1 MKHSFAI
8 IIFLLLLIRDLWNN
22 DFQDGLN
29 VWVKGDHET
38 ALLLFKPIAEQG
50 DGVGS
55 RHLGNTYPLGEW
67 C

>member
-29 VWVKGDHET
+29 V
-38 ALLLFKPIAEQG
+38 
-50 DGVGS
+50 
-55 RHLGNTYPLGEW
+55 
-67 C
+67 